1 MNSARIGQRL
11 QDCVRRRRMARS
23 RRPGQHAL
31 EPFLERVRHRSL
43 LRHLRAPGGLQMAP
57 PGSIDKLEGHQE
69 TLVPNRL
76 RKESA
81 DKRWRRRAGDREA
94 RREGYGGQLCVQLVP
109 LPAHASVL
117 TRARPTRLLPASATA
132 PPRTLARAECAVC
145 PALHGLW
152 TGRLQD
158 SEQTAHGRG
167 TRRRPCLLQRTK

>member
-31 EPFLERVRHRSL
+31 EPFLQRVRHRSL

-81 DKRWRRRAGDREA
+81 DKRRRRQAGDREA
-94 RREGYGGQLCVQLVP
+94 RREDHGGQLL
-109 LPAHASVL
+109 HAFFLSC
-117 TRARPTRLLPASATA
+117 ARVCPHQSSSHTLASGQRHCTSSNPCSSRVRSLSGSSWALDGASA
-132 PPRTLARAECAVC
+132 RF
-145 PALHGLW
+145 
-152 TGRLQD
+152 
-158 SEQTAHGRG
+158 
-167 TRRRPCLLQRTK
+167 